1 MKYTVVLTSL
11 LLIFLFG
18 CNSSTTSDESNEKT
32 FVSLYVRYLEAER
45 DLKATATILQG
56 SEIGNARSVKAA
68 EPVFLNGQA
77 MQERKLPE
85 KIYRYTLQDNGL
97 AYPQNFN
104 YNFRLP
110 NGQKNDIAVQMES
123 VANFFVDSLCNKKEG
138 LSLQLNSTFSAEES
152 VVVLYTDANN
162 KAHALEI
169 NGDQITEEPMLLSP
183 AQIADWPSG
192 KGNIYLVK
200 KSRTVTTNEDTV
212 IESNVEYYGETREL
226 ELVE

>member
-1 MKYTVVLTSL
+1 MKYTVVLSSL
-11 LLIFLFG
+11 LLILLFG
-18 CNSSTTSDESNEKT
+18 CNSSTTSEESNEKT

-56 SEIGNARSVKAA
+56 SEIGNARSIKAA

-123 VANFFVDSLCNKKEG
+123 VVNFSVDSLCNKK
-138 LSLQLNSTFSAEES
+138 
-152 VVVLYTDANN
+152 
-162 KAHALEI
+162 
-169 NGDQITEEPMLLSP
+169 
-183 AQIADWPSG
+183 
-192 KGNIYLVK
+192 
-200 KSRTVTTNEDTV
+200 
-212 IESNVEYYGETREL
+212 
-226 ELVE
+226 